1 MKDKSLNYTDA
12 YNELIDIVQE
22 IEAGN
27 ISVDTLSEK
36 VKRAAILIK
45 LCKVKLTQTEVDI
58 EEILKDLEGD
68 TDA

>member
-1 MKDKSLNYTDA
+1 MKDKSINYTDA

-27 ISVDTLSEK
+27 ISVDTLSDK
-36 VKRAAILIK
+36 VKRAAVLIK
-45 LCKVKLTQTEVDI
+45 VCKEKLTQTEVDI

-68 TDA
+68 SES

>member
-45 LCKVKLTQTEVDI
+45 LCKEKLTQTEVDI

>member
-1 MKDKSLNYTDA
+1 MNDKSLNYTEA

-45 LCKVKLTQTEVDI
+45 LCKEKLTQTEVDI

-68 TDA
+68 NDA

>member
-1 MKDKSLNYTDA
+1 MKDKSINYTDA
-12 YNELIDIVQE
+12 YNELIEIVQE

-27 ISVDTLSEK
+27 ISVDTLSDK

-45 LCKVKLTQTEVDI
+45 VCKEKLTQTEVDI

-68 TDA
+68 SEI

>member
-12 YNELIDIVQE
+12 YNELIEIVQE

-45 LCKVKLTQTEVDI
+45 LCKEKLTQTEVDI